1 MFLSTPATEDKTLYR
16 KGEKEVCDIKLSN
29 DNSTYAKNQL
39 IMKMIFQH
47 CLIS

>member
-29 DNSTYAKNQL
+29 YHNIFANYQL
-39 IMKMIFQH
+39 IMKMIY
-47 CLIS
+47 STA